1 MQKNLVFLLILV
13 LVSACA
19 PVATPA
25 PEISQEATLSVP
37 TATPAPTAGPTPT
50 LPPPLAILLVPAD
63 FNQSLSQEYQTATY
77 NLAQAAGLRYQVRN
91 SLSLEDLSLEPNLK
105 IVIALPPVESL
116 PQLAAAAPQAQ
127 FLAINV
133 PDVNPGGNIST
144 LGGQAVPVDQQ
155 AFMAGYISALVTEN
169 FYEVG
174 AVLRQGS
181 PDSEIIK
188 RSLRAGRTYYCGLCR
203 PIGRF
208 TPFEYP
214 EFIEIPETAGPREYP
229 AYADLLILQKKVGT
243 MFIQDSVSI
252 PELLEHL
259 AISGVLM
266 IGSQS
271 PHKPLSGWV
280 VTLQPDYL
288 KATIAAWPA
297 LLAGEGGRNFPAPL
311 TLTDIN
317 EELFSVGKQR
327 LAEETLQAMFEGYIS
342 TGNE

>member
-25 PEISQEATLSVP
+25 SEISQEATLSVP

-116 PQLAAAAPQAQ
+116 SQLAAAAPQAQ